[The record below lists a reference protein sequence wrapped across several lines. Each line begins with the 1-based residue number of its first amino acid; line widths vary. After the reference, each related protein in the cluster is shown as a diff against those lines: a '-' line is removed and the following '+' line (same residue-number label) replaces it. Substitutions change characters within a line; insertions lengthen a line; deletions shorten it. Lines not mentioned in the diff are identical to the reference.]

1 MTQRGLARLD
11 RWLWRVTLPCLLLDI
26 RSVIVQQQGSILI
39 TGIEVELLAYVLSRG
54 RESDCFVKP
63 ADGSTDIIALST
75 GEFWEYSSIIL
86 LLHALRIRDCY
97 SHLFPEDCCA
107 LKFPLMLLNSCEFR
121 IRRPPDSL
129 EIAVQREMFVLY
141 GSRCNWPPISL
152 LWTVMGW
159 GRFGAVVQN
168 R

>member
-1 MTQRGLARLD
+1 MTQHGLARLD

-75 GEFWEYSSIIL
+75 GEFWEYSRIIL
-86 LLHALRIRDCY
+86 LLNALRIRDCY

-107 LKFPLMLLNSCEFR
+107 LIPSHAIELMRIQNSEATGFTGDRCPAR
-121 IRRPPDSL
+121 N
-129 EIAVQREMFVLY
+129 VCFV
-141 GSRCNWPPISL
+141 
-152 LWTVMGW
+152 
-159 GRFGAVVQN
+159 
-168 R
+168 